1 MFTKYLAK
9 ALEEEFNFG
18 NNMSSNTNTVLDPNK
33 IRELAS
39 GFQVSRIILT
49 AVELNIFTILDKHLL
64 PSSEVATQ
72 INGDERATD
81 RLLNAL
87 VSLGFLNKVHGKF
100 YNTDAASLYLVKG
113 KPEFMGGL
121 FHTNELWKSWGTLT
135 NAVKEGTSVYHGD
148 GSNSDWT
155 DSFIAAMHYRAAK
168 EAKILAM
175 MLNLTASNKMLD
187 VGGGSGAYSM
197 GMIDNNSE
205 LNAVVFDLPH
215 VIPLTKK
222 YVDSFRLKDR
232 ISFIEGNYLTDDFGT
247 GYDLIL
253 LSAIVHIN
261 SYEQNHSLI
270 QKCAESLN
278 SGGQIVIKDWVMN
291 ETRTEPLGGAL
302 FALNMLVGTKCG
314 DTFTEK
320 EMREWYEAGG
330 ITKIERKNTSYG
342 WSLMIGTKS

>member
-1 MFTKYLAK
+1 MFIGTRRD
-9 ALEEEFNFG
+9 
-18 NNMSSNTNTVLDPNK
+18 SNRVNRMNSNANTVLDPNK

-39 GFQVSRIILT
+39 GFQISRIILT
-49 AVELNIFTILDKHLL
+49 AVELNVFTILDKHLL
-64 PSSEVATQ
+64 PSSEVAKQ
-72 INGDERATD
+72 INVDERATN

-135 NAVKEGTSVYHGD
+135 NAVKEGTSVYKGEVSS
-148 GSNSDWT
+148 GDWT
-155 DSFIAAMHYRAAK
+155 ESFIAAMHYRAAK

-175 MLNLTASNKMLD
+175 MLNLTSAKKMLD

-197 GMIDNNSE
+197 GMIENNPE
-205 LNAVVFDLPH
+205 LSAIIFDLPH

-222 YVDSFRLKDR
+222 YVDAFSKKEKME
-232 ISFIEGNYLTDDFGT
+232 FIEGNYLINDFGN

-261 SYEQNHSLI
+261 SYEQNLDLI
-270 QKCAESLN
+270 KKCAHALN
-278 SGGQIVIKDWVMN
+278 DGGQIVIKDWVMN
-291 ETRTEPLGGAL
+291 EARTEPLGGAL
-302 FALNMLVGTKCG
+302 FAINMLVGTKCG

-320 EMREWYEAGG
+320 EMREWFEYSC
-330 ITKIERKNTSYG
+330 ITKVERKNTSYG
-342 WSLMIGTKS
+342 WSLMIGTKK

>member
-1 MFTKYLAK
+1 M
-9 ALEEEFNFG
+9 N
-18 NNMSSNTNTVLDPNK
+18 SNSNTVLDPNK
-33 IRELAS
+33 IRELAN

-64 PSSEVATQ
+64 PSAEVAKQ

-100 YNTDAASLYLVKG
+100 YNSDAASLYLVKG

-121 FHTNELWKSWGTLT
+121 FHSNELWKSWGTLT
-135 NAVKEGTSVYHGD
+135 NAVKEGTSVYKGD
-148 GSNSDWT
+148 GSNKDWT
-155 DSFIAAMHYRAAK
+155 ESFIAAMHYRAAK

-175 MLNLTASNKMLD
+175 MLNLSSAKKMLD
-187 VGGGSGAYSM
+187 VGGGSGAYAM
-197 GMIDNNSE
+197 GMIETNPE
-205 LNAVVFDLPH
+205 LSAVIFDLPN

-222 YVDSFRLKDR
+222 YAEAFTKKDKV
-232 ISFIEGNYLTDDFGT
+232 SYIEGNYLTGDFGN
-247 GYDLIL
+247 GYDIIL

-261 SYEQNHSLI
+261 SYEQNLELI
-270 QKCAESLN
+270 KKCAASLN

-291 ETRTEPLGGAL
+291 EERTEPLGGAI
-302 FALNMLVGTKCG
+302 FAINMLVGTKCG
-314 DTFTEK
+314 DTFTES
-320 EMREWYEAGG
+320 EMRNWFASTG

-342 WSLMIGTKS
+342 WSLVIGTKD